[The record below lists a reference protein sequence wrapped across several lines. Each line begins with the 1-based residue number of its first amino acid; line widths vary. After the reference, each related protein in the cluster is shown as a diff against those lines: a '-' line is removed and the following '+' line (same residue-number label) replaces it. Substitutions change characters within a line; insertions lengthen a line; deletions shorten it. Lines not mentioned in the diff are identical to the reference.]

1 MPKAI
6 PKGGKRIIQ
15 VKVNFNEP
23 EKECLDKL
31 VEFYKSSDASST
43 PSSTLRKLLIN
54 WNNLE
59 KYVVSID
66 EIRSKVSDIC
76 KNNKD
81 NLSNDILEK
90 LYSLIEIANVLAEE
104 SNDSDKFT
112 KRKVINNI
120 SETRSTEE
128 LTESNSKI
136 IILKLFEV
144 EEGNIIIDHLQEGN
158 SVICD
163 FSEFNFG
170 ENGISDA
177 FGFLKGGI
185 YGIKAKTEKINN
197 DIYIFTPNKTEIENL
212 SKKKSNFYSIDQL
225 GIKKKEINLSAEIPS
240 NFSFNLNSI
249 RKDPN
254 ENVQAYLDIIK
265 KKLSQD
271 FSSDKNNSNVFL
283 QRALTKYKNKQFNN
297 AIKDLNDLLL
307 IDPQLADGYY
317 WRGNAQKH
325 LNVIK
330 AAILIEQLKYVLMI
344 HLSISFVVRPKEI

>member
-15 VKVNFNEP
+15 VKVNFNKP

-104 SNDSDKFT
+104 SNDTDKFT

-120 SETRSTEE
+120 SETKSTEE
-128 LTESNSKI
+128 LIESNAKI
-136 IILKLFEV
+136 IILKLF
-144 EEGNIIIDHLQEGN
+144 IL
-158 SVICD
+158 
-163 FSEFNFG
+163 
-170 ENGISDA
+170 
-177 FGFLKGGI
+177 FL
-185 YGIKAKTEKINN
+185 
-197 DIYIFTPNKTEIENL
+197 
-212 SKKKSNFYSIDQL
+212 
-225 GIKKKEINLSAEIPS
+225 
-240 NFSFNLNSI
+240 
-249 RKDPN
+249 
-254 ENVQAYLDIIK
+254 
-265 KKLSQD
+265 
-271 FSSDKNNSNVFL
+271 
-283 QRALTKYKNKQFNN
+283 
-297 AIKDLNDLLL
+297 
-307 IDPQLADGYY
+307 
-317 WRGNAQKH
+317 
-325 LNVIK
+325 
-330 AAILIEQLKYVLMI
+330 
-344 HLSISFVVRPKEI
+344 